1 MTVHVVAARRQ
12 RAINVQR
19 DGDRFLVSLDG
30 RQHVVD
36 VKVINGVW
44 SMLVEAA
51 TGPMTGPGEAGP
63 VDRNNV
69 GEGVASHVGPGEP
82 NDAGAGEPNDVRAG
96 EPNHVGAGFSRPT
109 RSYEIA
115 FSPSDEGRL
124 TVHVDGVPVE
134 VSISQIRRAGAAV
147 AHAADDGPQRV
158 TAPMPGKI
166 VKLLV
171 KPGDRVQARQGVI
184 VVEAMKMENELRARA
199 AGTVREVRVTEGT
212 SVEAGAILVMLE

>member
-1 MTVHVVAARRQ
+1 MVHVDTGGRR
-12 RAINVQR
+12 RAVDVRR

-30 RQHVVD
+30 RQHAVNVQ
-36 VKVINGVW
+36 VINGVW
-44 SMLVEAA
+44 SMLV
-51 TGPMTGPGEAGP
+51 GPA
-63 VDRNNV
+63 
-69 GEGVASHVGPGEP
+69 VGPGTGPAEADHP
-82 NDAGAGEPNDVRAG
+82 NNA
-96 EPNHVGAGFSRPT
+96 GAGFSRPT

-115 FSPSDEGRL
+115 FSPSTEGGL

-134 VSISQIRRAGAAV
+134 VSINQMRRAGVPAA
-147 AHAADDGPQRV
+147 HSADDGPQRV

-199 AGTVREVRVTEGT
+199 AGTVSEVRVTEGT
-212 SVEAGAILVMLE
+212 SVEAGAILVILE